1 MLPELE
7 PEGWQA
13 ALAPGLQVVGAG
25 SDSYLVSAGELAA
38 ADGT

>member
-13 ALAPGLQVVGAG
+13 ALAPELPVVAEESG
-25 SDSYLVSAGELAA
+25 SYLVSAGELAA
-38 ADGT
+38 AEGT